1 MRQINFALALLAAAT
16 LAACGGT
23 SSTGGDQTLKT
34 KFASQVTFGDSLS
47 DVGTYNVGGVKV
59 AGGGKYTING
69 NNTSKEATLTGQN
82 WTELV
87 AAQLGLPAP
96 CAAQTGLEGIDST
109 DPAKD
114 YNVAI
119 VNNANCFNYAQGGAR
134 VTDPIGNGHKA
145 TGSPL
150 GQMTVPVVTQIQMHL
165 TKGGGKFKGDE
176 LVTVMAGGNDVLVQ
190 LGMLSAAATAEGN
203 RVGQVTFATSLTG
216 QLAAGATNPQ
226 TAAQAIGAAIQTE
239 SARPGSTST
248 SVVQVAVGTAA
259 VQPGNSAVASP
270 AVYGPMVTKAQAD
283 ASAAGAKAGADYAT
297 ANGPKL
303 VANMALAGD
312 ELANLVKN
320 QIIAKGANYV
330 VVNNLPDVANTP
342 SGKAQSA
349 STQALIKAMVDAFN
363 DKLKA
368 GVGAEAKVLYVDLYA
383 VSHDQVTNPGPYG
396 LTNTSTPAC
405 GPNML
410 GTTSLVCTAANTIAG
425 DVSHYM
431 FADDIH
437 PTPFEYSLVAKYV
450 LQQMIVKGWL

>member
-1 MRQINFALALLAAAT
+1 MRQFNFALALLAAAT

-23 SSTGGDQTLKT
+23 SSTGGDQALKT
-34 KFASQVTFGDSLS
+34 KFAAQVSFGDSLS
-47 DVGTYNVGGVKV
+47 DVGTYSVGGVKV

-69 NNTSKEATLTGQN
+69 NNTAKEVTLTGQN

-96 CAAQTGLEGIDST
+96 CAAQTGLDGVDSA

-114 YNVAI
+114 FNVAI
-119 VNNANCFNYAQGGAR
+119 VNNASCFNYAQGGAR

-150 GQMTVPVVTQIQMHL
+150 GQMTVPVVTQIQTHL
-165 TKGGGKFKGDE
+165 TKAGGKFKGDE

-259 VQPGNSAVASP
+259 AQPGNSAVLSQ
-270 AVYGPMVTKAQAD
+270 AVYGPMVAKAQAD
-283 ASAAGAKAGADYAT
+283 AGAAGAKAGADYAT

-303 VANMALAGD
+303 VANMGVAGD
-312 ELANLVKN
+312 ELATLVKA
-320 QIIAKGANYV
+320 QIIGKGANYV
-330 VVNNLPDVANTP
+330 VVNNLPDVASTP

-363 DKLKA
+363 GKLKA
-368 GVGAEAKVLYVDLYA
+368 GVSAEAKVLYVDLFA
-383 VSHDQVTNPGPYG
+383 VSQDQVNNPGPYG

-405 GPNML
+405 GPNLL
-410 GTTSLVCTAANTIAG
+410 GTTSLTCTAANTIAG